1 MTPLP
6 TPHPSWRGWVH
17 LSHVV
22 RAPPLVSA
30 LGPSPESQVTCLS
43 WVLQVPGPCLNLED
57 TEINAPCSWARR
69 SSPWER
75 DAGPCQVGRCAGQGK
90 LRIDLFLG
98 LGDIYTGVA
107 LKWLFKRYVLCTF
120 HNFFNSLWIDRLPIT
135 LIYFLWF
142 TSYYFLHFDG
152 ERKHLFFYVYF

>member
-1 MTPLP
+1 MVGQKGKVMKNGL
-6 TPHPSWRGWVH
+6 
-17 LSHVV
+17 
-22 RAPPLVSA
+22 
-30 LGPSPESQVTCLS
+30 LG
-43 WVLQVPGPCLNLED
+43 
-57 TEINAPCSWARR
+57 CSN
-69 SSPWER
+69 
-75 DAGPCQVGRCAGQGK
+75 
-90 LRIDLFLG
+90 DLFLG